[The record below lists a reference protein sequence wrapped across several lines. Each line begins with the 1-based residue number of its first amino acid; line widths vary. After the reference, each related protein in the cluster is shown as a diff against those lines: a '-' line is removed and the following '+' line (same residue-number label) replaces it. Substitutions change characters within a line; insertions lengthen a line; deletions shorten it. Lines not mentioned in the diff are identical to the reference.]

1 MDCFLVSV
9 CYVCSLYVWPARF
22 RAPRDA
28 PAVIARRFVSLA
40 GACTLALAPLTRVLT
55 RPPHPELTAARVSLP
70 PFTPRGLA
78 DVMGLHV
85 SLAHASRSV
94 ASTLGL
100 AATLFL
106 GPLAHLALD
115 GRLGHRVREVTSLRT
130 LIQWRNFVVA
140 PLAEEFA
147 FRACVAPALL
157 YARAASRRA
166 VIFASPL
173 LFGVAHVHHYFEVKR
188 RFLDR
193 YGEAARLSELQHRAS
208 VAAILGVA
216 AQFAYTSAF
225 GAFAAFALL
234 RGGHLAGPVVA
245 HAFCNAMGFPDVS
258 GLHLHPRRYVIEV
271 AYVVGIVGFAFLV
284 WPATDPGWV
293 TGGDAEA
300 LSLWAKFDAIDAPRS
315 TRGG

>member
-166 VIFASPL
+166 VVFASPL

-225 GAFAAFALL
+225 GAYAAFALL
-234 RGGHLAGPVVA
+234 RGGPPRGAGGRARLLQRDGVPGRLWAASSPAAVRHRGGVRRRDRGVRVFGLAGDGPGVG
-245 HAFCNAMGFPDVS
+245 HG
-258 GLHLHPRRYVIEV
+258 GGTRR
-271 AYVVGIVGFAFLV
+271 
-284 WPATDPGWV
+284 
-293 TGGDAEA
+293 
-300 LSLWAKFDAIDAPRS
+300 R
-315 TRGG
+315 

>member
-147 FRACVAPALL
+147 FRACVAG
-157 YARAASRRA
+157 RR
-166 VIFASPL
+166 
-173 LFGVAHVHHYFEVKR
+173 
-188 RFLDR
+188 
-193 YGEAARLSELQHRAS
+193 
-208 VAAILGVA
+208 
-216 AQFAYTSAF
+216 
-225 GAFAAFALL
+225 
-234 RGGHLAGPVVA
+234 
-245 HAFCNAMGFPDVS
+245 
-258 GLHLHPRRYVIEV
+258 
-271 AYVVGIVGFAFLV
+271 
-284 WPATDPGWV
+284 
-293 TGGDAEA
+293 
-300 LSLWAKFDAIDAPRS
+300 
-315 TRGG
+315 